1 MGRIIAI
8 AAGDLASNQKINE
21 YAVKLIEGTDK
32 RVLFIGTAS
41 HDAEGYIDSITEVFS
56 GLGCKVE
63 ALSLTTNTYAA
74 GELQEKVFNAD
85 LIYVGGGDT
94 IFMMNSWKECG
105 LDELLKKVYDTDS
118 ALLMGIS
125 AGAIC
130 WFNCGCTDSE
140 LAVIKEGFKYG
151 WAENMLNI
159 HEFAYCPHYEDRVL
173 DFNGLMQEKDIA
185 GLAMESDTAFVENNG
200 EIYYIKSNA
209 TSKAYYIKKE
219 NGTLKKEEIAIQ
231 LVSGCGK

>member
-56 GLGCKVE
+56 GLGCKV
-63 ALSLTTNTYAA
+63 
-74 GELQEKVFNAD
+74 
-85 LIYVGGGDT
+85 
-94 IFMMNSWKECG
+94 ECG

-159 HEFAYCPHYEDRVL
+159 HEFAYCPHYEDRVP
-173 DFNGLMQEKDIA
+173 DFN
-185 GLAMESDTAFVENNG
+185 
-200 EIYYIKSNA
+200 
-209 TSKAYYIKKE
+209 
-219 NGTLKKEEIAIQ
+219 
-231 LVSGCGK
+231 